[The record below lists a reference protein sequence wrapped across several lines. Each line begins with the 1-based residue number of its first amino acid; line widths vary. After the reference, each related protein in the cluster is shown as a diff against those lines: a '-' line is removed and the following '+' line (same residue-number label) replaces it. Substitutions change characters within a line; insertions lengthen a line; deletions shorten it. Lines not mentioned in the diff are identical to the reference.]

1 MEDLFLPVCVLC
13 WIRSSNIDILPE
25 KLVGVSGELLP
36 GGDKMFGVGVSGVS
50 GGRLSD
56 AVPCVGGGLCAVICW
71 EVWLFVGVRLVRIL
85 DVGDCVTVLGQSGWR
100 RMALGRDGVTAGGQ
114 LTLKSSREAEGG
126 KEVIFSCRRL
136 LSMLVRRFS

>member
-1 MEDLFLPVCVLC
+1 MCELC

-25 KLVGVSGELLP
+25 KLFGVSGELLL
-36 GGDKMFGVGVSGVS
+36 GGDRMFDAGVSGVS

-56 AVPCVGGGLCAVICW
+56 TVPCIGGGLCVMICW

-100 RMALGRDGVTAGGQ
+100 RMALGREGVAAGGQ

>member
-1 MEDLFLPVCVLC
+1 
-13 WIRSSNIDILPE
+13 
-25 KLVGVSGELLP
+25 
-36 GGDKMFGVGVSGVS
+36 MFEAGVSGVS

-56 AVPCVGGGLCAVICW
+56 TVTCGGGCLCVLLCW
-71 EVWLFVGVRLVRIL
+71 EVWLFVGVRLVRLVRIL

-100 RMALGRDGVTAGGQ
+100 RMTLGRDGVTAGGQ

-136 LSMLVRRFS
+136 LSILVRRFS